1 MYCDILESN
10 LSEKNQHSF
19 SMLLEEKL
27 EVIQSIEPHVSQFI
41 TDKMQAPE
49 TNWQP
54 SDFLPDFNDPNF
66 PDAVRVLQEGI
77 ANVPDTVLVSLIGNM
92 ITEEALPS
100 YQTFFNLLEGVNED
114 RNISS
119 KSAWVKW
126 SRLWT
131 AEENRHGDLLNKY
144 LYLSGRV
151 DMNAVEKSIQRLIY
165 NGIDLQTDADPYQG
179 IVYTSFQ
186 ERATKISHVNTGK
199 LAHKAGDTVLGK
211 ICSTIAGEEALHE
224 RAYKFFMSK
233 ILEVDPNGGISA
245 FLAMMKKKIVMP
257 ASLMDFGTTNNFY
270 TNYASVTQ
278 KIGVY
283 TSYDYASIIDHLVKH
298 WGIDS
303 MLGLN
308 DEGKKAQDFL
318 STLSDRYYRLA
329 DRMQEPEETQLIW
342 LNK

>member
-1 MYCDILESN
+1 
-10 LSEKNQHSF
+10 
-19 SMLLEEKL
+19 MLFR
-27 EVIQSIEPHVSQFI
+27 S
-41 TDKMQAPE
+41 
-49 TNWQP
+49 
-54 SDFLPDFNDPNF
+54 
-66 PDAVRVLQEGI
+66 
-77 ANVPDTVLVSLIGNM
+77 
-92 ITEEALPS
+92 
-100 YQTFFNLLEGVNED
+100 
-114 RNISS
+114 
-119 KSAWVKW
+119 
-126 SRLWT
+126 
-131 AEENRHGDLLNKY
+131 
-144 LYLSGRV
+144 
-151 DMNAVEKSIQRLIY
+151 
-165 NGIDLQTDADPYQG
+165 
-179 IVYTSFQ
+179 
-186 ERATKISHVNTGK
+186 
-199 LAHKAGDTVLGK
+199 TVLGK

-298 WGIDS
+298 WGIDTL
-303 MLGLN
+303 LGLN